1 MRALAILFGVLLLL
15 PGLCCLGF
23 GLIFASGGQGGTAF
37 GLIEMVV
44 GGLITWGAVALIK
57 GPR

>member
-1 MRALAILFGVLLLL
+1 MRALAVFFGILLLL

-23 GLIFASGGQGGTAF
+23 GLMFATGGNGITMI

-44 GGLITWGAVALIK
+44 GALITWGAVAMIK
-57 GPR
+57 G